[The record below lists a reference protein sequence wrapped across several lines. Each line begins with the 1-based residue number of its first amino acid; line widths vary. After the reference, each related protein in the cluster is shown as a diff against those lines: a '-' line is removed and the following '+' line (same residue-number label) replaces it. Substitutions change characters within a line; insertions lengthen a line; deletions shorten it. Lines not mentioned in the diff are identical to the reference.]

1 MVVVVEEEAEDA
13 ARRRITSRVGQERNV
28 PVVSSGSHIST
39 TPFAPLPLVLL
50 LLEETGAAAAAAA
63 AEPALMGF
71 TGSTFVPPKLQLLL
85 LACRNKRCC

>member
-50 LLEETGAAAAAAA
+50 LLEETGATAAAAV
-63 AEPALMGF
+63 EPALTGF
-71 TGSTFVPPKLQLLL
+71 TGSTVVPPKLQLLL